1 MDMSDVVNILDGG
14 SKVVA
19 GASVLAMVVGSY
31 IKWKGLDK
39 VSGVLKIADRLLG
52 FLALNMRKVK

>member
-19 GASVLAMVVGSY
+19 GASVLAMVVGGY
-31 IKWKGLDK
+31 IKWRGLDK
-39 VSGVLKIADRLLG
+39 VSAVLKVADRVLG
-52 FLALNMRKVK
+52 FLALNLRKVK

>member
-1 MDMSDVVNILDGG
+1 MDMSTVVNVLDGG

-19 GASVLAMVVGSY
+19 GASLLAMVLAGY

-39 VSGVLKIADRLLG
+39 VSTALKVADRLLG
-52 FLALNMRKVK
+52 FLALNLRRK